1 MRPHVTVQLEERRA
15 RVVAGGLIGRTPSA
29 ALRLDDPRISEA
41 HALVSLRAGRLLL
54 IGLANELRVGRQR
67 VQRVQLTP
75 GQRVGLTD
83 DLWLQVLEVV
93 LPSSSLAIEGLGVRP
108 VVLDLDVGTFHR
120 DPPRLEPGF
129 DPRGEAHLW
138 SSGDGWS
145 VRRGDEVLPLVPGT
159 EFDVVGSQV
168 RVIEVPPV
176 DAGGTQRSLVAQ
188 DTLRLVIRF
197 TSVHVHRAGRPP
209 VALAGVTARILT
221 ELARFASPVPWDWVA
236 REVWGPL
243 DRDLLRTR
251 WDRNLRT
258 LRRKLREIHVRPD
271 LVFADGRGNVEL
283 VLGPDDRVVDD
294 G

>member
-1 MRPHVTVQLEERRA
+1 MRAHVTVQIEERRV
-15 RVVAGGLIGRTPSA
+15 RVMAGGLIGRMPSA
-29 ALRLDDPRISEA
+29 SLRLDDPRVSEA
-41 HALVSLRAGRLLL
+41 HALVSLRAGRLLM

-93 LPSSSLAIEGLGVRP
+93 LPSSSLAIQGLGVRP
-108 VVLDLDVGTFHR
+108 IVLDVDVGTFLG

-138 SSGDGWS
+138 ASGEGWS
-145 VRRGDEVLPLVPGT
+145 IRRRGEVIPLVAGT
-159 EFDVVGSQV
+159 EFDVVGSRV
-168 RVIEVPPV
+168 RVIEVPPIDV
-176 DAGGTQRSLVAQ
+176 GGTHRSLVAQ
-188 DTLRLVIRF
+188 DDLRLVIRF
-197 TSVHVHRAGRPP
+197 TSVHILRAGRPT
-209 VALAGVTARILT
+209 VKLAGVTARILT
-221 ELARFASPVPWDWVA
+221 ELVRFASPVPWDWVA
-236 REVWGPL
+236 REVWGAL

-258 LRRKLREIHVRPD
+258 VRRKLLENGLRED

-283 VLGPDDRVVDD
+283 VLGPADEVVDD